1 MKSAKLTFIKL
12 ELLISTHNCFKDIV
26 FWSQP
31 KIGLNNCWK
40 WKLFW
45 WYRNGYKV
53 ENSIWAKFGQSSF
66 SQVLS
71 PLNILGILQAIKV
84 FDKSNFSEVLL
95 IFIDQDLTIKLLICY
110 QDNFWGSFFSKTA
123 LILDCFNDLNF
134 RKCLGGAPLNLQ
146 NPR

>member
-84 FDKSNFSEVLL
+84 FDKSNFSEVL
-95 IFIDQDLTIKLLICY
+95 FPIKGKSSVVKPAIANTAITLNKKNLLIVFIILSAEVM
-110 QDNFWGSFFSKTA
+110 DLFFTSFDAHMQKI
-123 LILDCFNDLNF
+123 IL
-134 RKCLGGAPLNLQ
+134 
-146 NPR
+146 